1 VADSRDQVREIRERA
16 DIVEIVQ
23 QYVALKPSGRNF
35 KGLCPFH
42 TEKTPSFYVDP
53 ERGLWRCY
61 GACGIGGDVFA
72 FVQKIENLTF
82 PDAAE
87 KIARRYGLP
96 FQRGREAPERAS
108 ERERLL
114 RVNALAERFFREQY
128 QRAPHVREY
137 VERRGLTSETVEQ
150 FRLGFAPAG
159 WDRLAAF
166 LQSQGVTMADA
177 ERLGLVSRGDRG
189 HYDRFRNRLIFPISD
204 GEGRPIGFG
213 GRAMEEVQPKYL
225 NSPETPIFRKGNT
238 LFGLHLARR
247 SIQSA
252 GYAAVVEGYMDL
264 IACHQAGF
272 TQVVATLGTAITPD
286 QMRLLRRHTA
296 QLVLAYDGDSA
307 GLGAALR
314 SAPAFEEVGCEVRI
328 ARLPAGSDPDS
339 VIKEEGAAAFQ
350 RLLDEAEPLVEYR
363 LGRLTEE
370 YDLSSADGRLG
381 MVREA
386 ARIVAELK
394 STVAKEHLRGRF
406 EQQLR
411 RLAER
416 WHPGDA
422 TRAQEAERALR
433 VELQRAW
440 SSASGPRRPRA
451 DEFEG
456 QTGQEEPAPAPA
468 PPPTGEVKAEA
479 VLLRAALTEAR
490 WAARVTEA
498 LGADSFQEPRFQG
511 VAQAILG
518 HDEEWSSRLQ
528 AVWADPELTETASG
542 LLVVEEGPPLSDEQV
557 EGALSRLVER
567 RKRWRRQELQR
578 KILQG
583 LIGKEDDEYEEYL
596 RLL

>member
-1 VADSRDQVREIRERA
+1 VADSRDQIREIRERA

-23 QYVALKPSGRNF
+23 KDVALKPSGRNF

-42 TEKTPSFYVDP
+42 AEKTPSFYVDP

-61 GACGIGGDVFA
+61 GACGTGGDVFS

-82 PDAAE
+82 PEAVE

-96 FQRGREAPERAS
+96 FQRGRDSPERAS

-114 RVNALAERFFREQY
+114 GVNALAERFFREQY
-128 QRAPHVREY
+128 QRAPHVHDY
-137 VERRGLTSETVEQ
+137 VARRGLTSETVEQ
-150 FRLGFAPAG
+150 FRLGFAPAS

-166 LQSQGVTMADA
+166 LQSHGVSVSDA
-177 ERLGLVSRGDRG
+177 QRLGLVARGEHG
-189 HYDRFRNRLIFPISD
+189 LYDRFRNRLIFPIAD
-204 GEGRPIGFG
+204 GEGRPIAFG

-225 NSPETPIFRKGNT
+225 NSPETPTFIKGKT

-247 SIQSA
+247 SIQST
-252 GYAAVVEGYMDL
+252 GYCVVVEGYMDL

-272 TQVVATLGTAITPD
+272 THAVATLGTAITPD
-286 QMRLLRRHTA
+286 QTRLLRRQTA

-314 SAPAFEEVGCEVRI
+314 SAPAFEEAGCEVRI
-328 ARLPAGSDPDS
+328 ACLPSGSDPDS

-350 RLLDEAEPLVEYR
+350 RLLDDAEPIVEYR
-363 LGRLTEE
+363 LGRLSQEH
-370 YDLSSADGRLG
+370 DLSTAAGRLA

-386 ARIVAELK
+386 ARIVSELK
-394 STVAKEHLRGRF
+394 STVAREHLRGRF

-411 RLAER
+411 KLAER

-422 TRAQEAERALR
+422 ARAQEAERALR
-433 VELQRAW
+433 VELQHAW
-440 SSASGPRRPRA
+440 SSASRPPTVRD
-451 DEFEG
+451 DEFDGKADAGTER
-456 QTGQEEPAPAPA
+456 QAPAL
-468 PPPTGEVKAEA
+468 PTGEMMAEA
-479 VLLRAALTEAR
+479 VLLRAALTEER
-490 WAARVTEA
+490 WWAQVGREM
-498 LGADSFQEPRFQG
+498 GPESFQEPRYQG
-511 VAQAILG
+511 VAAAVFG
-518 HDEEWSSRLQ
+518 HDGEWSSRLQ

-542 LLVVEEGPPLSDEQV
+542 LLVVEEGPPLSDAQL

-567 RKRWRRQELQR
+567 RKRLRRQELQR

-583 LIGKEDDEYEEYL
+583 LIGKDDDEYDEYL